1 MAQHDYVIANG
12 TGSAVRSDLN
22 DALAAIVS
30 MNSGST
36 EPSTTFA
43 FQFWADTNANLLKM
57 RNSAN
62 DGWIELRQL
71 DGEFTSVSVANGTAA
86 APSIFFNASGTDT
99 GIYSNGTDSVDV
111 STGGTRRLDIGS
123 AGDVTVRGGNVT
135 LNAQGDL
142 RLADSDSSNW
152 VAFQAPATVA
162 SNVTWTLPSTDGT
175 NGDALTTNGSGTL
188 SWTSAGGASI
198 TQGNTSAEVVD
209 TGSDGHFKVVTEGT
223 EALRVNSSQNVGIG
237 TTSPSA
243 QLVVSNG
250 GAGGFEVSPG
260 DSFTTLY
267 SYNRSTSSYI
277 AQRYDGSA
285 HIFQLGGA
293 GNEKARIDSSGRLL
307 VGTSTALQVSRVD
320 AGVRTVTPYN
330 LLAGTPISTNT
341 GPMTHAV
348 VGYYDGFFATIGPS
362 IVMAKSNSATVGT
375 HAAVGGGTLLGALDY
390 QGSDGTNFISAAQ
403 IRAEVDATPGTNDMP
418 GRLVFSTTADG
429 ASSPTEAMRITNKQ
443 HLYVHNNV
451 QYSGSYTNM
460 IYTGNDN
467 VTLGVRFDTNTSG
480 KQYGIEVNNI
490 AGGTNSYA
498 IIFGNGSTAVGS
510 IAMQTSSTQYNTT
523 SDYRLKENIVPL
535 TGAIE
540 RVNQLQVRRFNFIIE
555 PDNTVDG
562 FIAHEVKDIVPEAVS
577 GEKDGVKDDGSID
590 PQGIDQSKLVPLLTA
605 ALQEAI
611 GKIEALE
618 TANASLDARLTA
630 LENA

>member
-1 MAQHDYVIANG
+1 VAQHDYVIANG

-36 EPSTTFA
+36 EPSATFA

-175 NGDALTTNGSGTL
+175 NGDSLTTNGSGTL

-223 EALRVNSSQNVGIG
+223 EAV
-237 TTSPSA
+237 
-243 QLVVSNG
+243 
-250 GAGGFEVSPG
+250 
-260 DSFTTLY
+260 
-267 SYNRSTSSYI
+267 
-277 AQRYDGSA
+277 
-285 HIFQLGGA
+285 
-293 GNEKARIDSSGRLL
+293 RIDASQRLL
-307 VGTSTALQVSRVD
+307 VGTATAPITTATAVISGGT
-320 AGVRTVTPYN
+320 GVGLLDLVRNVTPSDGDGLGTLGFGN
-330 LLAGTPISTNT
+330 QDGDGLAARIECLR
-341 GPMTHAV
+341 
-348 VGYYDGFFATIGPS
+348 D
-362 IVMAKSNSATVGT
+362 
-375 HAAVGGGTLLGALDY
+375 GGTW
-390 QGSDGTNFISAAQ
+390 
-403 IRAEVDATPGTNDMP
+403 TNDSSHP
-418 GRLVFSTTADG
+418 GRIVFSTTANG
-429 ASSPTEAMRITNKQ
+429 AANPTERMRIQ
-443 HLYVHNNV
+443 
-451 QYSGSYTNM
+451 SDGSVVC
-460 IYTGNDN
+460 TGNIFTGTSSALLTDTVFSRTQDN
-467 VTLGVRFDTNTSG
+467 DDANSKIVFRPRNAAGGSSVQAEVTVSGLFKFNSGYGSAATAYGVRAWVNFNGTGTVAIRGSG
-480 KQYGIEVNNI
+480 N
-490 AGGTNSYA
+490 
-498 IIFGNGSTAVGS
+498 VGS
-510 IAMQTSSTQYNTT
+510 ITDEGTGDYKINFTNAMPDNNYGIAPCSYAQSGVSFVVVLRTSSPSGHPMTTGWVAVVSENTT
-523 SDYRLKENIVPL
+523 TRLD
-535 TGAIE
+535 IE
-540 RVNQLQVRRFNFIIE
+540 WCCV
-555 PDNTVDG
+555 
-562 FIAHEVKDIVPEAVS
+562 AVF
-577 GEKDGVKDDGSID
+577 
-590 PQGIDQSKLVPLLTA
+590 
-605 ALQEAI
+605 
-611 GKIEALE
+611 
-618 TANASLDARLTA
+618 R
-630 LENA
+630 